1 MKITIALALFLG
13 VNTAVK
19 IGSYQTIADLPSCAT
34 VLTQKDVV
42 LKSDHSN
49 SGAATCK
56 EVF

>member
-49 SGAATCK
+49 
-56 EVF
+56 